1 MKCIWE
7 IPCKG
12 TMMIRGLL
20 FCIGVGLIPLQAEA
34 TEFYVDPVTGRPTGD
49 GSATHPWRTIH
60 EVFDAGLVESQ
71 QWAKLPYTQQSEL
84 VPRNP
89 GAPVRAGD
97 TIWLRPGYHGDL
109 SILRYYNTDTITLAA
124 EEGHTPCL
132 SSLRIRSGSHWTI
145 RGLTV
150 SAEFSKT
157 YTRHT
162 LIDLDSHS
170 WSGPVHDILVEDC
183 TICSVADT
191 STWTADQWDRLAC
204 NGLQVDGAR
213 VTIRNNR
220 LLNVNFGITVSACDS
235 LITGNLV
242 ENFAGDG
249 LRGLG
254 NDCTFQYNTVKNCYD
269 VNGNHDDGFQSWSV
283 GPDGVG
289 SGEVV
294 GLVLRSNTIIN
305 YEDPNQPHRGTLQ
318 GIGCFDGIFVDW
330 VVENNVIVTDHWH
343 GITLLGARNCL
354 VINNTV
360 LDINNARPG
369 PPWIRVSNHKKGM
382 APIGCVVRNNLA
394 TAFSNSEDVREEKNL
409 IIRYP
414 GDLFVNAKSFDLH
427 LLPNA
432 PAIDAGSSLNAPE
445 FDHDRIARPQG
456 DSVDIGAYEWHT
468 DDVLPVEENHE
479 EI

>member
-1 MKCIWE
+1 M
-7 IPCKG
+7 G
-12 TMMIRGLL
+12 RALL
-20 FCIGVGLIPLQAEA
+20 LCIGLCLVPLQAESA
-34 TEFYVDPVTGRPTGD
+34 EFYVDPLTGSPAGD
-49 GSATHPWRTIH
+49 GSATRPWRTIQ

-71 QWAKLPYTQQSEL
+71 QWAQLPYTQQSKL
-84 VPRNP
+84 VPKNT

-97 TIWLRPGYHGDL
+97 TIWLRSGYHGDL
-109 SILRYYNTDTITLAA
+109 SIVRYYNTGTITLAA
-124 EEGHTPCL
+124 EGGHTPCL

-157 YTRHT
+157 YEKRT
-162 LIDLDSHS
+162 LIDLDSHG
-170 WSGPVHDILVEDC
+170 WHGPVHDIVVEAC
-183 TICSVADT
+183 SIRSVAET
-191 STWTADQWDRLAC
+191 STWTADEWNRLAC
-204 NGLQVDGAR
+204 NGLQVDGTR
-213 VTIRNNR
+213 MTIRDNR
-220 LLNVNFGITVSACDS
+220 LLNVNFGISVGASES

-254 NDCTFQYNTVKNCYD
+254 NYCTFQYNTVKNCYD
-269 VNGNHDDGFQSWSV
+269 VNRNHDDGFQSWSV
-283 GPDGVG
+283 GPNGVG

-318 GIGCFDGIFVDW
+318 GIGCFDGTFVDW

-360 LDINNARPG
+360 LDLNDTRPG
-369 PPWIRVSNHKKGM
+369 PPWIRISNHKKGM
-382 APIGCVVRNNLA
+382 APVDCVVRNNLA
-394 TAFSNSEDVREEKNL
+394 TAFTNAGDVREENNL
-409 IIRYP
+409 TIQYP
-414 GDLFVNAKSFDLH
+414 ADLFVDAESFDLH
-427 LLPNA
+427 LLPDA
-432 PAIDAGSSLNAPE
+432 PAIDAGSSLNAPKL
-445 FDHDRIARPQG
+445 DRDRIARPQG
-456 DSVDIGAYEWHT
+456 NSVDIGAYEWHT
-468 DDVLPVEENHE
+468 DDVLPVEEDND